1 MRRAIVIFVCLCAI
15 AAAEYIAIS
24 EWAIRHE
31 TLDLFDTARQRP
43 ISVDLAV
50 RRAGLDR
57 DPGWVPWLEKRVRF
71 AFGEDD
77 GPT

>member
-31 TLDLFDTARQRP
+31 TL
-43 ISVDLAV
+43 AV
-50 RRAGLDR
+50 
-57 DPGWVPWLEKRVRF
+57 
-71 AFGEDD
+71 
-77 GPT
+77 

>member
-1 MRRAIVIFVCLCAI
+1 MSRTHIEASFAL
-15 AAAEYIAIS
+15 S
-24 EWAIRHE
+24 D
-31 TLDLFDTARQRP
+31 LDVR
-43 ISVDLAV
+43 V
-50 RRAGLDR
+50 RRSALDV